1 MVGLLLMVVWVVYV
15 SEYWSK
21 YKSGGVLDSI
31 VSGALFIIFSQKL
44 AGNEDFSKLEKEFK
58 FQVI

>member
-1 MVGLLLMVVWVVYV
+1 MVVWVVYV

-21 YKSGGVLDSI
+21 YQSGGVLDSI